1 MTVPPPVDLSELD
14 PKFAKHLSIV
24 ADAIVDGEVVPVLG
38 AGANL
43 CDRGPGDT
51 PEGKWVE
58 GKNLP
63 SGAELALWLA
73 GEFKVDEKNADVPN
87 REDLLRVAQ
96 YTNLTRGERSLFKR
110 LDKVFLQEGYEIP
123 SLHRFL
129 AALPKRL
136 AATSEPDGTQ
146 PLLIL
151 STNYDDL
158 VERALKD
165 AGVEFHLVRYCANG
179 ANQGLFIHKPP
190 GDSEEIVIA
199 KANDYLDLDP
209 DKHTIVLK
217 IHGSVVRTAHK
228 QDSYVITEDHYIEY
242 LTHTN
247 PSELFPA
254 KILAKLVDSNL
265 LFLGY
270 GLRDWNLRVLLYR
283 ILAQRAG
290 VDTRSWAVQKG
301 VSELDVTLWS
311 PHKVELQDHGLKEY
325 IEGLDAA
332 LEQATA

>member
-1 MTVPPPVDLSELD
+1 VNLDELD
-14 PKFAKHLSIV
+14 PKFATHLSIV
-24 ADAIVDGEVVPVLG
+24 ADALIDGEVVPVLG

-43 CDRGPGDT
+43 CDRGPRDT

-73 GEFKVDEKNADVPN
+73 GEFRLDEKNPDVPD
-87 REDLLRVAQ
+87 RKDLLRVAQ

-110 LDKVFLQEGYEIP
+110 LDKVFLHDGYDIT

-129 AALPKRL
+129 ASLPKRL
-136 AATSEPDGTQ
+136 AAPTEPDGAQ
-146 PLLIL
+146 PLLVL

-158 VERALKD
+158 VERALGE
-165 AGVEFHLVRYCANG
+165 AGVEFHLLRYCANG
-179 ANQGLFIHKPP
+179 PSQGLFIHKPP
-190 GDSEEIVIA
+190 GDSEEVVIT
-199 KANDYLDLDP
+199 KANEYLDVDP

-217 IHGSVVRTAHK
+217 IHGSVVRTSDK

-247 PSELFPA
+247 PSELFPP

-290 VDTRSWAVQKG
+290 VDMRSWAVQKG
-301 VSELDVTLWS
+301 VNELDVTLWS
-311 PHKVELQDHGLKEY
+311 PHMVELQDHELKAY
-325 IEGLDAA
+325 IAGLDAA
-332 LEQATA
+332 LEQALA